1 MTVAGDSL
9 DRLVEVGLISGYT
22 REESVGYLSASRPT
36 LTYSMYLDDAPSLA
50 NRRRFSGEMAALG
63 GQVRETRQVGQLGTH
78 RGVQRTRQVR
88 VIVEFEE
95 EAALTEALGIIRDRY
110 LAGSRGEVPGSWVYP
125 DVRITG
131 TATRRTGTIN
141 AHAHV
146 TSQGDESFV
155 VLSSDSC
162 PPLPGMSVTSLH
174 LLDCW
179 ESLPG
184 FMEREAAG

>member
-36 LTYSMYLDDAPSLA
+36 LTYSMYLDDGPSLA

-110 LAGSRGEVPGSWVYP
+110 AGQLTAALMETHLA
-125 DVRITG
+125 
-131 TATRRTGTIN
+131 TII
-141 AHAHV
+141 
-146 TSQGDESFV
+146 G
-155 VLSSDSC
+155 
-162 PPLPGMSVTSLH
+162 
-174 LLDCW
+174 
-179 ESLPG
+179 
-184 FMEREAAG
+184 R